1 MCTYLANLCEW
12 MRAGEASGG
21 GVEVRDDL
29 LQVLRHP
36 LQLTVQVLC
45 QLPRTK
51 NQIKLVISETKVSA
65 CGKVL
70 EILMSV

>member
-1 MCTYLANLCEW
+1 

-36 LQLTVQVLC
+36 LQLTVQVFC
-45 QLPRTK
+45 QLP
-51 NQIKLVISETKVSA
+51 IKREESCKKIKES
-65 CGKVL
+65 
-70 EILMSV
+70 